1 MSKTK
6 SAGPLA
12 IRCARAM
19 DEMQGENVLVLD
31 VTGLTPIADF
41 MVIATA
47 NSVTHLRALSQS
59 IEDELEKT
67 GNRAHHIEGRDDT
80 PWILVDLVDVI
91 VHIFKAD
98 SRKYYDLEH
107 LWGDAKK
114 LAWKTRKPAKKRKK

>member
-1 MSKTK
+1 MKQAK
-6 SAGPLA
+6 SPEKLA

-19 DEMQGENVLVLD
+19 DGKIAENILVLD
-31 VTGLTPIADF
+31 VTGLTPIADI

-47 NSVTHLRALSQS
+47 NSQPHMRALAQA
-59 IEDELEKT
+59 IEEELETT
-67 GNRAHHIEGRDDT
+67 GNRPHHVEGGADS

-91 VHIFKAD
+91 VHIFRED

-114 LAWKTRKPAKKRKK
+114 VAWKTHKPAKKRKK